1 MPYTTLIEDEVFK
14 LGVSKG
20 SASAAQTILTDTLLE
35 LNSLAIFY
43 QKPSNKSITPKEIES
58 IRANIEL
65 VKELLQKLLNG
76 SIHH

>member
-1 MPYTTLIEDEVFK
+1 MIYKALIEDEIFK
-14 LGVSKG
+14 LGISKG

-65 VKELLQKLLNG
+65 VKELLQKLLHGN
-76 SIHH
+76 IHN